1 MKREPCR
8 TSSERSAPRLPA
20 PLHSTSRWPRAVTAW
35 TTLGSPFR
43 ASSHS
48 ADRSRCD
55 SRAFAETDAFDRL
68 LPSENLNLDTACLP
82 SSPGA
87 VTACSRLSAVSIRW
101 LSFRGFHLVP
111 THATSRRVPVA
122 SLRTEVRGA
131 KWPGTEKLGA
141 ARCK

>member
-8 TSSERSAPRLPA
+8 TSSERGASRLSAPFRSPSGC
-20 PLHSTSRWPRAVTAW
+20 PHAVTAW
-35 TTLGSPFR
+35 IILR
-43 ASSHS
+43 SSYS

-87 VTACSRLSAVSIRW
+87 ITACNRLSAVSIR
-101 LSFRGFHLVP
+101 
-111 THATSRRVPVA
+111 
-122 SLRTEVRGA
+122 
-131 KWPGTEKLGA
+131 
-141 ARCK
+141 